1 MKRYILND
9 SLLLQYLIF
18 STLTISFVSVYIFT
32 AAPPGDLIKE
42 YGKYIQHYRGY
53 LSYGMFI
60 SIFFWL
66 RVMFKI
72 LKFTKETEKDLEE
85 HINKIKNG

>member
-9 SLLLQYLIF
+9 SLLIQHILW
-18 STLTISFVSVYIFT
+18 STLTFSFLALYLFT
-32 AAPPGDLIKE
+32 GTPPGVIVKE
-42 YGKYIQHYRGY
+42 YGEQIQHYREY

-66 RVMFKI
+66 RVIFKI
-72 LKFTKETEKDLEE
+72 IKFTKETEKDLEE
-85 HINKIKNG
+85 YINKIKNG